1 MDNVLYLN
9 STGSTNNDAYNL
21 AVKGAVHGF
30 GVLSDTQSA
39 GKGRLGKN
47 WVSPAGTG
55 LYCSIVIRPNLSF
68 TEFPKLTLTAGLALC
83 TAVQSF
89 LPDINFGLKWPNDL
103 YCLRHKCG
111 GILVE
116 SSTPNCPDEESFVVV
131 GIGIN
136 VNTQLD
142 EFPLELQ
149 QKVTSL
155 HILSGEIY
163 NIKDL
168 YQKIRASLLEHV
180 YIHEN
185 RGFEKILHEW
195 RKRDVLFEKEMQWVT
210 HDKEVITARGMGPD
224 ENGHLLAIDS
234 DGKIHEILS
243 GDVQQAT
250 NGEQ

>member
-1 MDNVLYLN
+1 MDKLLFLH
-9 STGSTNNDAYNL
+9 STESTNSDAYNL

-30 GVLSDTQSA
+30 GVLAGTQSA
-39 GKGRLGKN
+39 GKGRLGRN
-47 WVSPAGTG
+47 WISPAGTG
-55 LYCSIVIRPNLSF
+55 LYCSIVLRPNLSF

-83 TAVQSF
+83 TAVESF
-89 LPDINFGLKWPNDL
+89 IPDVLFGLKWPNDL
-103 YCLRHKCG
+103 YCLKHKCG

-116 SSTPNCPDEESFVVV
+116 SSAPSCPDDESFVVV

-142 EFPLELQ
+142 EFPLELWH
-149 QKVTSL
+149 KVTSL
-155 HILSGEIY
+155 RILSGKIY

-168 YQKIRASLLEHV
+168 YKKIRTSLLEHV
-180 YIHEN
+180 RIHEK

-224 ENGHLLAIDS
+224 ENGQLLARDS

-250 NGEQ
+250 NREQ